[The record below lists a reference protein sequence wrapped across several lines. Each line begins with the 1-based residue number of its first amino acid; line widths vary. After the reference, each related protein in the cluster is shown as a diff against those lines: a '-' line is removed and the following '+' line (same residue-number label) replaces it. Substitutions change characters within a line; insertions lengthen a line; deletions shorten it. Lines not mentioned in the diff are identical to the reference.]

1 MHGRLV
7 FFGLGGRTNFWG
19 LGCPFYCGALPLSG
33 FLATFLLG
41 WICGL
46 LTLVLALQ
54 EDPPAKCL
62 HKQAAVISEQ
72 SLSLQSFGGPKV
84 GHGGTCLLE
93 GAPHDFVEEG
103 GVDRPCRWSRAFD
116 PSWKSKSKGRPKEE
130 GKRKRQGRRR
140 GGRSCGAK
148 EVGLHPAVL
157 DHIDSTLSFTRW
169 ALCLPRWILAT
180 RADFARSLSLSFS
193 VEWHGTP
200 MRTAA
205 SYPGCFSGGGPGL
218 SLRRLRV
225 LAQKRLV
232 HTIVIALN
240 HLYLGRF
247 ATKG

>member
-1 MHGRLV
+1 MHGKLV
-7 FFGLGGRTNFWG
+7 FFGLGGSSGCQDEF
-19 LGCPFYCGALPLSG
+19 LGARLEVFYCGALLLSG

-41 WICGL
+41 TARGSSG
-46 LTLVLALQ
+46 
-54 EDPPAKCL
+54 ECL
-62 HKQAAVISEQ
+62 HKQAAAISEQ

-93 GAPHDFVEEG
+93 GARHDFVEEG

-169 ALCLPRWILAT
+169 ALCSPR
-180 RADFARSLSLSFS
+180 
-193 VEWHGTP
+193 
-200 MRTAA
+200 
-205 SYPGCFSGGGPGL
+205 
-218 SLRRLRV
+218 
-225 LAQKRLV
+225 
-232 HTIVIALN
+232 
-240 HLYLGRF
+240 
-247 ATKG
+247 